1 MSKVSILMNCYN
13 GERHLREAIDSVIAQ
28 TYTDWELIFW
38 DNQSS
43 DGSADIVRSYDD
55 ERIKYI
61 YSPRHTPLG
70 EARNLALVECAGKY
84 VAFLDTDDVFTPNKL
99 ELQTSIME
107 NMPNYALCYGD
118 YEKID
123 YNSKSLLIFK
133 TKHESGFIFDKLLSW
148 YDMGM
153 MTVMIRSHVLK
164 DIKKPYFDE
173 ALSFSP
179 DFDLFL
185 RIAAKHNAV
194 VLKEVIAKYRVSQNS
209 LTQKTRPRHSKEIV
223 YTLIKLEGLY
233 PELYKKYEK
242 EFEHCYKW
250 AAMMRAN
257 YLISIG
263 EIKKARGS
271 LKEASYL
278 GGKHFRKY
286 LLSYLPKFI
295 ALPIYKKYFEI
306 G

>member
-13 GERHLREAIDSVIAQ
+13 GEKYLREAIDSVIEQ

-70 EARNLALVECAGKY
+70 EARNLALAECAGKY

-153 MTVMIRSHVLK
+153 MTVMIRSQVLQ

-263 EIKKARGS
+263 EIKKARAS
-271 LKEASYL
+271 LEEAKDL
-278 GGKHFRKY
+278 GKKHFLKY
-286 LLSYLPKFI
+286 LLSYLPRFA